1 MAVRREDLIDIRLR
15 DACMSPG
22 EHATSLVSPDTL
34 EEIFCLAKELGFV
47 DVQLLK
53 ASDVVTARWVGLKCR
68 YGCANY
74 NTSWCCPP
82 AAPDLETIR
91 DLISEYDSALLLISE
106 NTNEHF
112 YRNSSEKRRIQIKHW
127 KSVVA
132 MERRLFLMGYYKAFG
147 LPAAACAL
155 CKECAYPEQ
164 CKFPNEKRP
173 SLEACS
179 IDVFQTLKRVGK
191 WAGLVRNV
199 RDCYHS
205 YSLVLLG

>member
-15 DACMSPG
+15 EPFPSRGEDAVPL
-22 EHATSLVSPDTL
+22 ATKETL
-34 EEIFCLAKELGFV
+34 EEICCLAQASGFIEV
-47 DVQLLK
+47 HLLK
-53 ASDVVTARWVGLKCR
+53 ACDVITARWVGLKCR

-74 NTSWCCPP
+74 DTSWCCPP
-82 AAPDLETIR
+82 AAPDFESMR
-91 DLISEYDSALLLISE
+91 DLLSEYESALLLISQ

-132 MERRLFLMGYYKAFG
+132 MERKLFLMGYYKAFG

-155 CKECAYPEQ
+155 CKECAYPQ
-164 CKFPNEKRP
+164 RCKFPNEKRP

-179 IDVFQTLKRVGK
+179 IDVFQTLKR
-191 WAGLVRNV
+191 AG
-199 RDCYHS
+199 
-205 YSLVLLG
+205 